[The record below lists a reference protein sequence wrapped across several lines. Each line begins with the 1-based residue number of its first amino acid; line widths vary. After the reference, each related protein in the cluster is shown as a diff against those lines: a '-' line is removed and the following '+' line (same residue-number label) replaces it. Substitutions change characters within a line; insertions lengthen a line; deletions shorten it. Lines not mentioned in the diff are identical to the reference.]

1 MDANGVCLQ
10 PRYSIQKLDKVMFHH
25 FTWLPKNT
33 SDSCYSAEKPFVC
46 NRLYGLVKQGCVNY
60 YIGEPLKGPFS

>member
-33 SDSCYSAEKPFVC
+33 YLTAVTVQKNLLCAIVYMALLNKVV
-46 NRLYGLVKQGCVNY
+46 L
-60 YIGEPLKGPFS
+60 IIT